1 MAEQVDA
8 RDLKSLPDFQGAGS
22 IPASGS
28 LILNILMKLL
38 SYNLMVLLTLI
49 CVAPLNNIL
58 ADSKTQTSAK
68 ISAERFLKFLETG
81 DTLNLQAVFSDS
93 FLEAFPI
100 QNLAEERENALQDWG
115 NLKRIENL
123 KFTSE
128 NEALAQIS
136 IGEKEL
142 ELYFEFDENGKIN
155 DLELVEQSKED
166 LKPKVT
172 WEELGKDTLLVFKI
186 DELEQ
191 LRNAFQKDKGKVRL
205 VSLLSP
211 T

>member
-1 MAEQVDA
+1 MNPMFYIFVVLLA
-8 RDLKSLPDFQGAGS
+8 
-22 IPASGS
+22 
-28 LILNILMKLL
+28 L
-38 SYNLMVLLTLI
+38 SYVTTPANTW
-49 CVAPLNNIL
+49 

-93 FLEAFPI
+93 FLQAFSI
-100 QNLAEERENALQDWG
+100 QNLLEEREDALQNWG
-115 NLKRIENL
+115 DLKSIENL
-123 KFTSE
+123 KFTSA
-128 NEALAQIS
+128 NEALAQMS

-155 DLELVEQSKED
+155 DLELVEQSDED
-166 LKPKVT
+166 LEPKVT
-172 WEELGKDTLLVFKI
+172 WEELGEDTLIVY
-186 DELEQ
+186 Q
-191 LRNAFQKDKGKVRL
+191 LSNLKQLKNVFQKDKGKVRL